1 MKKIILNN
9 ILFILLINFI
19 YSQFS
24 DYTGTVN
31 FDVSVDRNN
40 YRAGEDIRII
50 FDFDIKNEFHIYSAD
65 TLKAPIR
72 GETYTEYQ
80 VYIESEDSILFADIQ
95 NIIEP
100 IPITKFDPNFNQQ
113 TSYHE
118 GKFQL
123 SQIASFKESIAPG
136 SYRIGGVLNATACDP
151 TQCIRVVEDFYFDID
166 IDPGDAREEFIFN
179 TIELSNETIGLSN
192 ELKKETD
199 KGFIP
204 FILFSLGMGFLALLT
219 PCVFPMIP
227 ITVSF
232 FTKLGEKQDKS
243 KEELE
248 EIGYDINKLKNIFK
262 SWRIYPITPLKAALV
277 YALGIIIIF
286 TLLGLILALTLGA
299 SGASIIA
306 TNPWIN
312 LLIGFLFIFFA
323 FSLFG
328 YYELQAPQ
336 FLTKYSLKQ
345 ESKSGYTGILFMS
358 LTFTLVSFTCTAA
371 LVGTLLVA
379 ASQGE
384 YFWPIIG
391 MISFATAFASPFFLL
406 ALFPQYLAKLPKSG
420 GWLNSVKV
428 IMGFLELA
436 AAFKFISNSD
446 LVWNW
451 NIFDRE
457 VVLFIWVIIVFLIAL
472 YSLGFIL
479 FPHDTKPNKISFR
492 RQALFSFMF
501 IFGIYLSTGL
511 FTNKVFAGNSLILNV
526 TSGLVESY
534 LPPPKSSSLW
544 IEDLDLAY
552 VEAKKY
558 NKPIF
563 LDFTGYTC
571 TNCRWMEINIF
582 EQKEVVELFD
592 KFILVKLYTDGREE
606 KHKRYRELEINRFKT
621 SALPYY
627 VVLNQNDEEILTFPG
642 YNTDVELFKNFL
654 KKSIRIFDN
663 Q

>member
-1 MKKIILNN
+1 MKKLILNN
-9 ILFILLINFI
+9 IIFILLTNFI
-19 YSQFS
+19 FSQFS
-24 DYTGTVN
+24 GYMGMVN
-31 FDVSVDRNN
+31 FNVLVDRDN
-40 YRAGEDIRII
+40 YRSGEDIKII
-50 FDFDIKNEFHIYSAD
+50 FDFDIKNEFHIYSSD
-65 TLKAPIR
+65 TLKAPIG
-72 GETYTEYQ
+72 GETYIEYES
-80 VYIESEDSILFADIQ
+80 YIESQDSILLNNIQDIV
-95 NIIEP
+95 EP
-100 IPITKFDPNFNQQ
+100 VPITKFDPNFNQN

-118 GKFQL
+118 GEFQFY
-123 SQIASFKESIAPG
+123 QIVSLKDSIPPG
-136 SYRIGGVLNATACDP
+136 SYKIKGILNATACDP
-151 TQCIRVVEDFYFDID
+151 TQCIRVDADFHFNINID
-166 IDPGDAREEFIFN
+166 SGDTREEFIFN
-179 TIELSNETIGLSN
+179 IVESSN
-192 ELKKETD
+192 ELKRETD
-199 KGFIP
+199 KGLIP

-227 ITVSF
+227 ITISF
-232 FTKLGEKQDKS
+232 FTKLGEQSQS
-243 KEELE
+243 K
-248 EIGYDINKLKNIFK
+248 NANTNNSLKPLAAAT
-262 SWRIYPITPLKAALV
+262 IYAI
-277 YALGIIIIF
+277 GIIIIF

-299 SGASIIA
+299 SGASMIA
-306 TNPWIN
+306 QSPWIN
-312 LLIGFLFIFFA
+312 LLIGLLFIFFA

-336 FLTKYSLKQ
+336 FLTQYSMKQ
-345 ESKSGYTGILFMS
+345 ESQSGYTGILFMS
-358 LTFTLVSFTCTAA
+358 LTFTLASFTCTAA

-384 YFWPIIG
+384 YFWPIVG
-391 MISFATAFASPFFLL
+391 MLSFSTAFASPFFLL

-457 VVLFIWVIIVFLIAL
+457 MVLFIWVIIIFLISL
-472 YSLGFIL
+472 YSLGLIL

-492 RQALFSFMF
+492 RKTLFAFTF
-501 IFGIYLSTGL
+501 IFSIYLSTGL
-511 FTNKVFAGNSLILNV
+511 FTNKVFAGKNSILKI

-534 LPPPKSSSLW
+534 LPPPKASSMW

-552 VEAKKY
+552 IKAKES

-582 EQKEVVELFD
+582 EDKEVVELFD
-592 KFILVKLYTDGREE
+592 EFILVKLYTDGREE

-627 VVLNQNDEEILTFPG
+627 VVLNQNDEKISTFPG

-654 KKSIRIFDN
+654 KESINKFKK
-663 Q
+663 

>member
-1 MKKIILNN
+1 MKKILINN
-9 ILFILLINFI
+9 IFLLSISFVF
-19 YSQFS
+19 SQFS
-24 DYTGTVN
+24 DFTGNIN
-31 FDVSVDRNN
+31 FNVSTDRED
-40 YRAGEDIRII
+40 YRSGETIRII
-50 FDFDIKNEFHIYSAD
+50 FDFDIKNKFHIYSSD
-65 TLKAPIR
+65 VDKAPIG
-72 GETYTEYQ
+72 GETYTEY
-80 VYIESEDSILFADIQ
+80 YDSTLFKDIQ

-100 IPITKFDPNFNQQ
+100 ETITKFDPNFNQE

-118 GKFQL
+118 GEFQL
-123 SQIASFKESIAPG
+123 YQVGI
-136 SYRIGGVLNATACDP
+136 LNDSVSANNYKVEGTLTATACDP
-151 TQCIRVVEDFYFDID
+151 SQCIRVVEDFYFNIN
-166 IDPGDAREEFIFN
+166 IEPGSSREEFILKE
-179 TIELSNETIGLSN
+179 IESSN

-204 FILFSLGMGFLALLT
+204 FIIFSLGMGFLALLT

-227 ITVSF
+227 ITISF
-232 FTKLGEKQDKS
+232 FTKLGEQAESKKTIEEKS
-243 KEELE
+243 SL
-248 EIGYDINKLKNIFK
+248 
-262 SWRIYPITPLKAALV
+262 TPLSAATI

-286 TLLGLILALTLGA
+286 TLLGLVLALTLGA
-299 SGASIIA
+299 SGAQQIA
-306 TNPWIN
+306 QNPWIN
-312 LLIGFLFIFFA
+312 LLIGCLFIFFA

-336 FLTKYSLKQ
+336 FLTQYSMKQ
-345 ESKSGYTGILFMS
+345 ESRSGYSGILFMS
-358 LTFTLVSFTCTAA
+358 LTFTLASFTCTAA

-384 YFWPIIG
+384 YFWPIVG
-391 MISFATAFASPFFLL
+391 MLSFSTAFASPFFLL

-457 VVLFIWVIIVFLIAL
+457 FVLFIWVIIIFLIAL

-479 FPHDTKPNKISFR
+479 FPHDDKPDKISIR
-492 RQALFSFMF
+492 RKILF
-501 IFGIYLSTGL
+501 IFTLSLTIYLSTGL
-511 FTNKVFAGNSLILNV
+511 FMNKVFAGNNAILKV

-534 LPPPKSSSLW
+534 LPPPKASSIW

-552 VEAKKY
+552 IKAEQL

-582 EQKEVVELFD
+582 EQKDVVKLFD
-592 KFILVKLYTDGREE
+592 QFILVKLYTDGREE
-606 KHKRYRELEINRFKT
+606 KHKRYRDLEINRFKT
-621 SALPYY
+621 AALPYY
-627 VVLNQNDEEILTFPG
+627 VVLNEYDQEISTFPG
-642 YNTDVELFKNFL
+642 YNTDVQLFINFL
-654 KKSIRIFDN
+654 EESINKFNN

>member
-1 MKKIILNN
+1 MIRILINN
-9 ILFILLINFI
+9 ILILTSFLF
-19 YSQFS
+19 SQFS
-24 DYTGTVN
+24 DYTETVKFN
-31 FDVSVDRNN
+31 ISTDRDN
-40 YRAGEDIRII
+40 YRSGENIKII
-50 FDFDIKNEFHIYSAD
+50 FDFDIKDEFHIYSSNIA
-65 TLKAPIR
+65 KAPIG
-72 GETYTEYQ
+72 GETYTEY
-80 VYIESEDSILFADIQ
+80 YDSLLINDIKS
-95 NIIEP
+95 IVEP
-100 IPITKFDPNFNQQ
+100 EPVTKFDPNFNQK

-118 GKFQL
+118 ASFQL
-123 SQIASFKESIAPG
+123 YQIALLNDSIIPRDYKIEG
-136 SYRIGGVLNATACDP
+136 TIYATACDP
-151 TQCIRVVEDFYFDID
+151 AQCIRVVEDFYFDVKIE
-166 IDPGDAREEFIFN
+166 PGLAREEFIFKE
-179 TIELSNETIGLSN
+179 IESRTS
-192 ELKKETD
+192 LKKEID

-204 FILFSLGMGFLALLT
+204 FIIFSLGMGFLALLT

-227 ITVSF
+227 ITISF
-232 FTKLGEKQDKS
+232 FTKLGEQS
-243 KEELE
+243 KLSESTDRTTSL
-248 EIGYDINKLKNIFK
+248 
-262 SWRIYPITPLKAALV
+262 TPLKAAMI

-299 SGASIIA
+299 SGAQQIA
-306 TNPWIN
+306 QNPWIN

-336 FLTKYSLKQ
+336 FLTRYSQEQ

-358 LTFTLVSFTCTAA
+358 LTFTLASFTCIAA
-371 LVGTLLVA
+371 LVGALLVA

-391 MISFATAFASPFFLL
+391 MLSFSTAFASPFFLL

-446 LVWNW
+446 LVWKW

-457 VVLFIWVIIVFLIAL
+457 VVLFIWVIIIFLIAL

-479 FPHDTKPNKISFR
+479 FPHDTKPNKISTR
-492 RQALFSFMF
+492 RKILF
-501 IFGIYLSTGL
+501 IFTLTFSIYLSTGL
-511 FTNKVFAGNSLILNV
+511 ITDKVFAGNSSVLRI

-534 LPPPKSSSLW
+534 LPPPKASSMW

-552 VEAKKY
+552 IKAKEV

-571 TNCRWMEINIF
+571 TNCRWMEINVF
-582 EQKEVVELFD
+582 EEEEVVKLFNN
-592 KFILVKLYTDGREE
+592 FVLVKLYTDGREE
-606 KHKRYRELEINRFKT
+606 KHKRYRDLEINRFKT
-621 SALPYY
+621 AALPYY
-627 VVLNQNDEEILTFPG
+627 VVLNSNDEEISTFPG
-642 YNTDVELFKNFL
+642 YNTDVELFKEFL
-654 KKSIRIFDN
+654 RNAIETFYK
-663 Q
+663 

>member
-1 MKKIILNN
+1 MKNRKFIYHFIVFN
-9 ILFILLINFI
+9 ILLLSTIFC
-19 YSQFS
+19 QFS
-24 DYTGTVN
+24 DYSGVVHFN
-31 FDVSVDRNN
+31 VSTDRED
-40 YRAGEDIRII
+40 YRSGESIKIL
-50 FDFDIKNEFHIYSAD
+50 FDFDIKDQFHIYSSD
-65 TLKAPIR
+65 VDKAPIR
-72 GETYTEYQ
+72 GETYIEY
-80 VYIESEDSILFADIQ
+80 YDSTLFDDIQ

-100 IPITKFDPNFNQQ
+100 ETITKFDPNFNQE

-118 GKFQL
+118 EKFQL
-123 SQIASFKESIAPG
+123 YQVVILNDSISLS
-136 SYRIGGVLNATACDP
+136 SYKVQGTIYATACDP
-151 TQCIRVVEDFYFDID
+151 MQCIRVTEDFYFNVNIE
-166 IDPGDAREEFIFN
+166 PGDKREEFIFG
-179 TIELSNETIGLSN
+179 IKEPSN

-227 ITVSF
+227 ITISF
-232 FTKLGEKQDKS
+232 FTKLGEQAESGKS
-243 KEELE
+243 SKKKTRL
-248 EIGYDINKLKNIFK
+248 
-262 SWRIYPITPLKAALV
+262 TPLTAATI
-277 YALGIIIIF
+277 YALGIIVIF

-299 SGASIIA
+299 SGASMIA
-306 TNPWIN
+306 QNPWIN

-336 FLTKYSLKQ
+336 FLTQYSMKQ
-345 ESKSGYTGILFMS
+345 ESKSGFTGILFMS
-358 LTFTLVSFTCTAA
+358 LTFTLASFTCTAA

-391 MISFATAFASPFFLL
+391 MLSFSTAFASPFFFL

-457 VVLFIWVIIVFLIAL
+457 VVLFIWVLIIFLIAI

-479 FPHDTKPNKISFR
+479 FPHDTKPNKISLR
-492 RQALFSFMF
+492 RKLLFTFALFFS
-501 IFGIYLSTGL
+501 IYLSTGL
-511 FTNKVFAGNSLILNV
+511 FSSKVFAGNNKILKV

-534 LPPPKSSSLW
+534 LPPPKASSIW

-552 VEAKKY
+552 EKARES

-582 EQKEVVELFD
+582 EEEDVVKLFNQ
-592 KFILVKLYTDGREE
+592 FILVKLYTDGREK
-606 KHKRYRELEINRFKT
+606 KHKEHRELEINRFNT
-621 SALPYY
+621 VALPFYA
-627 VVLNQNDEEILTFPG
+627 VLTPNDELIDTFHG
-642 YNTDVELFKNFL
+642 YDTDIQNFKNFL
-654 KKSIRIFDN
+654 KTSLEKYKN
-663 Q
+663 